1 MTLLYFFIG
10 FITAVIAASPPG
22 AANIIV
28 MNTTINGTVK
38 KAMYVVLGAG
48 IGEVVLSFLALHCV
62 MNFTDYFKENPWV
75 QITIFILFIV
85 IGTFFLLR
93 NTFNIRSRNT
103 SDKKIKSPKFIT
115 GFLLALVNPPVL
127 IFWVLAFTIIH
138 KYALKISDMS
148 PLLTLLLFF
157 SGVYTGKILT
167 LYFYGK
173 WGVKLEKNKDG
184 NNSGKDIFVGVTL
197 ILVGAI
203 QGFRFFI
210 I

>member
-10 FITAVIAASPPG
+10 FVAAVIAASPPG
-22 AANIIV
+22 AANIVV
-28 MNTTINGTVK
+28 MNTRINGTAK

-48 IGEVVLSFLALHCV
+48 IGEVVLSLIALHCTL
-62 MNFTDYFKENPWV
+62 NFTDYFKENPWV
-75 QITIFILFIV
+75 QITIFVLFML
-85 IGTFFLLR
+85 IGVFFLLR

-103 SDKKIKSPKFIT
+103 SEKKIKAPKFIT
-115 GFLLALVNPPVL
+115 GFLLAFINPPVL

-138 KYALKISDMS
+138 KYVLKVSDMS

-157 SGVYTGKILT
+157 SGVYVGKILT

-173 WGVKLEKNKDG
+173 WGVKLEKNQDG
-184 NNSGKDIFVGVTL
+184 NNSRKDIFVGVAL
-197 ILVGAI
+197 VLVGVI

-210 I
+210 T

>member
-10 FITAVIAASPPG
+10 FVAAVMAASPPG
-22 AANIIV
+22 AANIVV
-28 MNTTINGTVK
+28 MNTTINGTAK

-48 IGEVVLSFLALHCV
+48 IGEVVLSLIALHCTL
-62 MNFTDYFKENPWV
+62 NFTDYFKENPWV
-75 QITIFILFIV
+75 QITIFVLFML
-85 IGTFFLLR
+85 IGVFFLLR
-93 NTFNIRSRNT
+93 NTFNIRSINT
-103 SDKKIKSPKFIT
+103 LEKKIKAPKFIT
-115 GFLLALVNPPVL
+115 GLLLAFINPPVL

-138 KYALKISDMS
+138 KYVLKVSDMS

-157 SGVYTGKILT
+157 SGVYVGKILT

-184 NNSGKDIFVGVTL
+184 NNSRKDIFVGVAL
-197 ILVGAI
+197 VLVGAI

-210 I
+210 T

>member
-1 MTLLYFFIG
+1 MIPLYFFIG
-10 FITAVIAASPPG
+10 FIAAVIAASPPG
-22 AANIIV
+22 AANIVV
-28 MNTTINGTVK
+28 MNTTINGTLK

-48 IGEVVLSFLALHCV
+48 MGEVVLSFLALHCV

-93 NTFNIRSRNT
+93 NTFNIGSKNT
-103 SDKKIKSPKFIT
+103 SEKKFKAPRFIT
-115 GFLLALVNPPVL
+115 GFLLAFVNPPVL

-138 KYALKISDMS
+138 KYVLKVSEMS

-157 SGVYTGKILT
+157 SGVYVGKILT

-173 WGVKLEKNKDG
+173 WGVNLENNKDG
-184 NNSGKDIFVGVTL
+184 NNSGKDIILGVAL
-197 ILVGAI
+197 VLVGAI

-210 I
+210 T

>member
-1 MTLLYFFIG
+1 MTLLYSFIG
-10 FITAVIAASPPG
+10 FVAAVIAASPPG
-22 AANIIV
+22 AANIVV

-48 IGEVVLSFLALHCV
+48 MGEVLLSLLALHCV

-75 QITIFILFIV
+75 QITIFTLFIMT
-85 IGTFFLLR
+85 GAFFLLR
-93 NTFNIRSRNT
+93 NTFNIRSRN
-103 SDKKIKSPKFIT
+103 SSEKKVKAPRFIT
-115 GFLLALVNPPVL
+115 GFLLAFVNPPVL

-138 KYALKISDMS
+138 KYVLKVSDMS

-157 SGVYTGKILT
+157 SGVYIGKILT

-173 WGVKLEKNKDG
+173 WSVKLEKNKNG
-184 NNSGKDIFVGVTL
+184 NTSRKDIILGVALVLVGV
-197 ILVGAI
+197 I

-210 I
+210 T

>member
-10 FITAVIAASPPG
+10 FVAAVIAASPPG
-22 AANIIV
+22 AANIVV
-28 MNTTINGTVK
+28 MNTTINGTAK

-48 IGEVVLSFLALHCV
+48 IGEVVLSLIALHCTL
-62 MNFTDYFKENPWV
+62 NFTDYFKENPWV
-75 QITIFILFIV
+75 QITIFVLFML
-85 IGTFFLLR
+85 IGVFFLLR

-103 SDKKIKSPKFIT
+103 LEKKIKAPKFIT
-115 GFLLALVNPPVL
+115 GFLLAFINPPVL

-138 KYALKISDMS
+138 KYVLKVSDMS

-157 SGVYTGKILT
+157 SGVYIGKILT

-173 WGVKLEKNKDG
+173 WGVKLEKHKDG
-184 NNSGKDIFVGVTL
+184 NNSRKDIFVGAALV
-197 ILVGAI
+197 LVGVI

-210 I
+210 T